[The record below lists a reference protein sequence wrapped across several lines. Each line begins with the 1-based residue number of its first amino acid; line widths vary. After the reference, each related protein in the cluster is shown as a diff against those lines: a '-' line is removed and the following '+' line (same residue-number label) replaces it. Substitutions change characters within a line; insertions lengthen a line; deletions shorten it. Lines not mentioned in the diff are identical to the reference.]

1 MTTNKKIALITGGN
15 KGLGFEIARQ
25 LGQQN
30 ITVLIT
36 SRDKKKGEEAINE
49 LKKESIDAHLVTMDV
64 TDETS
69 IHQARLS
76 VEKEFGILD
85 ILINNAGIGID
96 VGIAASEV
104 PLEIIKQTY
113 DTNVFGAIATIQQF
127 LPLLKKS
134 TAGRIV
140 NVSSGLGSI
149 TLNADPHYIYYAHK
163 PLGYNT
169 SKAALNAVTVMFAH
183 ELRLTPIKINSA
195 DPGFCATDLNG
206 NSGPRNRSQGA
217 SISVKLATL
226 PDDGPTGGFF
236 DDNGRVN
243 W

>member
-85 ILINNAGIGID
+85 ILINNAGIG
-96 VGIAASEV
+96 SK
-104 PLEIIKQTY
+104 P
-113 DTNVFGAIATIQQF
+113 TIQMYLVRL
-127 LPLLKKS
+127 LPFSNFYRSLKNQRQEES
-134 TAGRIV
+134 
-140 NVSSGLGSI
+140 
-149 TLNADPHYIYYAHK
+149 
-163 PLGYNT
+163 
-169 SKAALNAVTVMFAH
+169 
-183 ELRLTPIKINSA
+183 
-195 DPGFCATDLNG
+195 
-206 NSGPRNRSQGA
+206 
-217 SISVKLATL
+217 
-226 PDDGPTGGFF
+226 
-236 DDNGRVN
+236 
-243 W
+243 